1 MMNQATPIIAEALL
15 YSLLAGAAAY
25 IVLHVLLALLK
36 NIPSLIKYH
45 LCNISL
51 LIPLLIFIVS
61 LTELTTIKDTAPVY
75 PTTPPL
81 TTIYNNTQDYAT
93 PVQEVTAQESRLTAE
108 VVWVEVN
115 SVIVE
120 HSYTIT
126 WLYIAGLLLF
136 SIRLLLQYLQSRQLK
151 TKGLL
156 PATDDWYRL
165 LANTKNRLRINSP
178 IHISFTERKISPCII
193 GHAKAVILIPISL
206 ANHLTTEQAEAILL
220 HELAHYKQ
228 YDHYINLGVQCIK
241 CLLFFN
247 PFVWLQTILID
258 KYRELS
264 CDETAARHER
274 NIELAETLA
283 MIAGI
288 QARQNS
294 LVMSLKKR
302 SPLLARVQALL
313 SMRQYDKSSH
323 RLLPLVV
330 TTIVLAT
337 ALLIAGSTK
346 LFSTEKDNLRE
357 QLKEI
362 SAQMYKEGNHKYI
375 FVDAVLDSLI
385 TLPAKADVLYMGSQY
400 FSMMG
405 NYGQVK
411 MSGEQHERYK
421 KKLQLF
427 LLYVDED
434 KETPVTFDA
443 IKGKGA
449 LTMQEILNKE
459 SAFRTCTA
467 EERYRAGISKQG
479 WKKVFA
485 ELVQDKLVQPGV
497 KNFSMEYSGKGIV
510 INGWKLE
517 GVQETKYASM
527 LREVVGIDL
536 QKVSG
541 SLSPDDMQKY
551 LGLTGKNNIE
561 DINALA
567 EVSRLLF
574 AEGKIEYI
582 LADAMKDGYLRDG
595 DEFTIVMNENDV
607 QFAGIKMTKEQEAQY
622 NDKYRLFREYYLC
635 PDCHGGVTATIRYSD
650 LTNQNSALREG
661 DFLLTVNSNR
671 RYESMMLVMSEM
683 HNDGLIDT
691 NYRSDI
697 FYAGERFMVNKT
709 TLTKSE
715 AAKYIKLL
723 KKYSLTDKNKEGEDT
738 WSIIMN
744 HEKHYPPSTLARVDY
759 NQFRILPKKEKAQV
773 LDYISN
779 ELFNKG
785 LTDYIMV
792 DAVKD
797 GYLQDGESYHI
808 AYKDGVVTIK
818 GKPLSINNQ
827 IAYNNKL
834 KQYTQQFESEGWYGS
849 TRSTVKITD
858 ILDPESGLRT
868 KSRNE
873 EKKGSN
879 TSEYTSLIISE
890 MHKDGLIDSAYQVAI
905 IYTPDGVFANSRRL
919 PGLLEEKYIR
929 LFQKNEPDLIRGND
943 FSISITNNHDKPFPP
958 TLKIEKQNGNLKT
971 LSQQDKEVLAIISDT
986 MFNNGS
992 QSFAIIDAIK
1002 DGYIKQDEPYK
1013 INYKAGKFWV
1023 DGADIPDNVA
1033 KKYEA
1038 KLERFRKLHGH
1049 KVNMWGSISSTVN
1062 GTVMDPE
1069 YVNQFGI
1076 MLPKPTTEDKAK
1088 EAEEKRKDENFKKML
1103 QAMDKDGVLDVNG
1116 YYFIEYKKEGLYVN
1130 AVKLT
1135 GSKEKKY
1142 TDWLHEMGYTAERG
1156 LTTERVPDGVRIP
1169 DRSLGIGTVSI
1180 SVHGNNLPAIAQLMF
1195 VDGNP
1200 NFILAH
1206 ALHDKLIREGQR
1218 YDIRYVRGK
1227 VYSRGELIAEPY
1239 QSRYA
1244 RLINDFTR
1252 AHDKN
1257 AGSYAVHGEG
1267 VTKEKLNTPG
1277 SAIRMDVIKKG
1288 QGIDAGK
1295 VVGKV
1300 IGMMAADG
1308 VVDTTKRFT
1317 LQYNAKGLFVNN
1329 KKLISKEALKY
1340 EEVLNKELNNNSRI
1354 TTFNEINFEHDPN

>member
-1 MMNQATPIIAEALL
+1 MMNQATSIIAEALL
-15 YSLLAGAAAY
+15 YSLLAGGVAY
-25 IVLHVLLALLK
+25 IVLRVLLALLK

-81 TTIYNNTQDYAT
+81 TTIYNNTQDYAAL
-93 PVQEVTAQESRLTAE
+93 VQEVTAQESRLTAE
-108 VVWVEVN
+108 VVWAEVN

-228 YDHYINLGVQCIK
+228 YDHYINVGVQCIK

-247 PFVWLQTILID
+247 PFVWLQAIMID

-264 CDETAARHER
+264 CDETAAKHER

-337 ALLIAGSTK
+337 GLLIAGSTK

-375 FVDAVLDSLI
+375 FVDAVLDSLL

-541 SLSPDDMQKY
+541 SLSPDDMRKY
-551 LGLTGKNNIE
+551 LGLSGKNNIE
-561 DINALA
+561 DINTLA

-595 DEFTIVMNENDV
+595 DEFTIVMNGDDV

-622 NDKYRLFREYYLC
+622 NDKYRLFREYYVC
-635 PDCHGGVTATIRYSD
+635 PDCHGGVTATVNYSD
-650 LTNQNSALREG
+650 FTNQNSALREG
-661 DFLLTVNSNR
+661 DFLLTVNSNMR
-671 RYESMMLVMSEM
+671 QEKTMQLIGEM
-683 HNDGLIDT
+683 HEEGLIDK
-691 NYRSDI
+691 NYKVEI
-697 FYAGERFMVNKT
+697 FYIGELFSVNKKI
-709 TLTKSE
+709 LSE
-715 AAKYIKLL
+715 AEAKKYIKLL
-723 KKYSLTDKNKEGEDT
+723 KKYSLTEKNKKGEDT

-744 HEKHYPPSTLARVDY
+744 QEKPYPPSSLARVDY
-759 NQFRILPKKEKAQV
+759 KQFRILPKKEKAQV
-773 LDYISN
+773 LEYISN

-797 GYLQDGESYHI
+797 GYLKDGERYHI
-808 AYKDGVVTIK
+808 EYKDGIVTIK
-818 GKPLSINNQ
+818 EKTLSINDQ
-827 IAYNNKL
+827 IAYNKKL
-834 KQYTQQFESEGWYGS
+834 ETFTRLFESDGWYGN
-849 TRSTVKITD
+849 TRSTVKLAD
-858 ILDPESGLRT
+858 ILDPHSSLWTRERT
-868 KSRNE
+868 
-873 EKKGSN
+873 
-879 TSEYTSLIISE
+879 TYTTKREQPFSTTIMSE
-890 MHKDGLIDSAYQVAI
+890 MSNDGLINMAYQVKIECTDSTISVNNKKLTGAA
-905 IYTPDGVFANSRRL
+905 Y
-919 PGLLEEKYIR
+919 EKYSALYKR
-929 LFQKNEPDLIRGND
+929 AYPGKGEKCSNTVQFNTDR
-943 FSISITNNHDKPFPP
+943 PFPP
-958 TLKIEKQNGNLKT
+958 DDKT
-971 LSQQDKEVLAIISDT
+971 GINISEQQRLSKVSDELFRKGHQGFII
-986 MFNNGS
+986 
-992 QSFAIIDAIK
+992 AELVK
-1002 DGYIKQDEPYK
+1002 DGYIKKGERYK
-1013 INYKAGKFWV
+1013 VEYENGKF
-1023 DGADIPDNVA
+1023 
-1033 KKYEA
+1033 
-1038 KLERFRKLHGH
+1038 
-1049 KVNMWGSISSTVN
+1049 SIEGKT
-1062 GTVMDPE
+1062 
-1069 YVNQFGI
+1069 
-1076 MLPKPTTEDKAK
+1076 LPAEVIKSY
-1088 EAEEKRKDENFKKML
+1088 EEKMAKFTSAHPSTATVWWSLDDTYDATNAADEFNLKLGGGTPSDYEKEQKEKERDENFKKMI
-1103 QAMDKDGVLDVNG
+1103 QAMHDDELLDVKSYYLVEYKEDGV
-1116 YYFIEYKKEGLYVN
+1116 FVN
-1130 AVKLT
+1130 AIKLT
-1135 GSKEKKY
+1135 GGKARKY
-1142 TDWLHEMGYTAERG
+1142 TEWLNAMGYTAG
-1156 LTTERVPDGVRIP
+1156 KGMLTESVPDGVKIP
-1169 DRSLGIGTVSI
+1169 DRKMGISTI
-1180 SVHGNNLPAIAQLMF
+1180 SMPVHGTNLPAIAQVMF

-1200 NFILAH
+1200 NFILAY
-1206 ALHDKLIREGQR
+1206 ALHDGVLRERQDYNFRFTGGETYFNDKL
-1218 YDIRYVRGK
+1218 
-1227 VYSRGELIAEPY
+1227 LPAPY
-1239 QSRYA
+1239 QAKYTK
-1244 RLINDFTR
+1244 LMKDFMQAHGHKSDKYITR
-1252 AHDKN
+1252 GD
-1257 AGSYAVHGEG
+1257 G
-1267 VTKEKLNTPG
+1267 VTKKQLNTPE
-1277 SAIRMDVIKKG
+1277 SPIRKYRINKGRNEKGEYYVDQVIK
-1288 QGIDAGK
+1288 
-1295 VVGKV
+1295 
-1300 IGMMAADG
+1300 MMAKDG
-1308 VVDTTKRFT
+1308 LIDTTQKHT
-1317 LQYNAKGLFVNN
+1317 MEYNARGLFVNG
-1329 KKLISKEALKY
+1329 KKLSDKEAAKY
-1340 EEVLNKELNNNSRI
+1340 EPILKEGYGRSPRWTASDGI
-1354 TTFNEINFEHDPN
+1354 SYSNEP